1 MAKTAGLGD
10 HFSLGGV
17 DLSGDIGALS
27 RIGGGLAGTQDVT
40 AIDQSGMDR
49 LGLHR
54 DGAVEW
60 SGFFNPSSSH
70 PVLSALPTADVICTY
85 HRGAVIGNAAASL
98 VAKQTNYDWTRGA
111 DGALT
116 TAVQAAANGYGLEWG
131 LQLTAWQRTD
141 TAATNGTSLDGTAA
155 SAQGAQAWLHVFAFT
170 GTDVTV
176 KIQDSADNSSFADVT
191 GLTFTQTTTA
201 PGSQRLATAAGAT
214 VRRYLRAVT
223 VTTGGVTSVTFA
235 VQVTRNQTAVVF

>member
-40 AIDQSGMDR
+40 SIDQSGMDR

-60 SGFFNPSSSH
+60 SGFFNPTGSH
-70 PVLSALPTADVICTY
+70 PTLSALPTADVICTY

-98 VAKQTNYDWTRGA
+98 VGKQVNYDWTRGA

-131 LQLTAWQRTD
+131 KQLTAWQRTD
-141 TAATNGTSLDGTAA
+141 TAATNGASLDGTAA
-155 SAQGAQAWLHVFAFT
+155 TTQGAQAWLHVFAFT
-170 GTDVTV
+170 GTDVT
-176 KIQDSADNSSFADVT
+176 ISIEDSANDSAFAAVT
-191 GLTFTQTTTA
+191 GLAFTQVTA
-201 PGSQRLATAAGAT
+201 APFSQRLATAAGAT
-214 VRRYLRAVT
+214 LRRYVRAVSAT
-223 VTTGGVTSVTFA
+223 SGGVTSVTYA
-235 VQVTRNQTAVVF
+235 VQVTRNLTTVVF